1 MVFSM
6 NILTHASPSQIDCF
20 GPFKKNWANESYK
33 VWDHK
38 MSTTAIKTL
47 VDRSTMDLSKHSRS
61 GIMMGAAKITEDIPL
76 HQHEE
81 TEIYYVLKGK
91 GRTFLTTL
99 QGRYTFDIEA
109 GSFLYLPSRMPHYTK
124 AHPGTPLELLYIFP
138 QDSLGNVQYVFDGSL
153 ELSTES
159 PIVGKLSLPK
169 SYPSEVLERTLVD
182 TRRKTE
188 THPTGQVMKQFRMP
202 TERQVDNFAAS
213 NSILFIRQGEG
224 TINIHGENFPIQN
237 GEYLYLEKGT
247 SYSLQSG
254 NSQGLDVLIFQ

>member
-1 MVFSM
+1 MVFSI
-6 NILTHASPSQIDCF
+6 NILTHATPSQIDCF
-20 GPFKKNWANESYK
+20 GPFKKNWTSESYE
-33 VWDHK
+33 VWDPQV
-38 MSTTAIKTL
+38 STTSIKTM
-47 VDRSTMDLSKHSRS
+47 VDRNTLNLSKSSHN

-99 QGRYTFDIEA
+99 EGRYVFDIEA

-138 QDSLGNVQYVFDGSL
+138 QNILGDVQYVFDGSL
-153 ELSTES
+153 PLSTEM
-159 PIVGKLSLPK
+159 PIMGKLSLPE
-169 SYPSEVLERTLVD
+169 SYPPEVLERILVNMREETL
-182 TRRKTE
+182 R
-188 THPTGQVMKQFRMP
+188 TGQVMKQIRMP
-202 TERQVDNFAAS
+202 IEEHIDDFAKN

-224 TINIHGENFPIQN
+224 VINIHGESLPIQK
-237 GEYLYLEKGT
+237 GDYLYLEKGT